1 MLIHLD
7 YKIDKQTLL
16 REYEELK
23 DELYEFN
30 KNDPHWKKM
39 NIVGEY
45 GERCRKKLTSGLKGR
60 NLAGYY
66 LQPAET
72 SVSPHTD
79 SKCKCRVNLRLTDDD
94 GVITIGGEVKKY
106 DFALINT
113 GRYEHSVSK
122 CSRPRLL
129 FSIIYHDDSF
139 EEVRNRLQEM
149 SIC

>member
-7 YKIDKQTLL
+7 IKIDKQTLL
-16 REYEELK
+16 KEYEDLK
-23 DELYEFN
+23 DKMCGFSG
-30 KNDPHWKKM
+30 KDPHWKKM

-45 GERCRKKLTSGLKGR
+45 GESCRKKLTSGLKGR

-72 SVSPHTD
+72 VVTPHVD

-94 GVITIGGEVKKY
+94 GIMTIGGEAQKY

-113 GRYEHSVSK
+113 NQYLHSVSK
-122 CSRPRLL
+122 CSSPRLL
-129 FSIIYHDDSF
+129 FSVIYHDDSF
-139 EEVRNRLQEM
+139 EEVKDKLQEI
-149 SIC
+149 SAC